1 MIRSIRW
8 RLIIGGLIAICL
20 PLFAFVVVI
29 ASLLWRFYLQRTE
42 RELDTQARMIADVL
56 APTLA
61 APRSS
66 SLPAVLDPEGVVT
79 RRRRYASSRVT
90 IADADGVI
98 LASSL
103 GRGLGTPVDDSR
115 HPGLRDALRGHDNA
129 TVWKSPNFAFE
140 DTMYVNVP
148 VRYGGRVVGAVR
160 VAHSLAE
167 IQRDVGRVRSTLA
180 GLIVAYALVLG
191 ALLAVLA
198 QGIVRPI
205 EALRRD
211 ALRVAGG
218 DLAHRVQIA
227 GRDEIAQLA
236 ATLNQMTVRLQT
248 LEGLRRQYVSD
259 VSHELRTPLTAIRS
273 MTETVLQYGES
284 DPALRARYLPRI
296 LGQTDRLARLATQ
309 LLDLAQIESGN
320 LVGDFAPVAL
330 GEVLDEVVQTHAPR
344 ALALGVELTTSVPSA
359 LPSVRGDRDRL
370 MQVFV
375 NLVDNALR
383 YTPPGGRVTLAARAE
398 ADHVEASVEDT
409 GRGIPPEHVPH
420 LFERFYR
427 AESARTARSGGAG
440 LGLSIAQQI
449 VAVHGGVIAVTSEPG
464 VGTRFRVDLPRTENA
479 RGTSLAP
486 PPPSQ
491 ESPS

>member
-8 RLIIGGLIAICL
+8 RLITGGLVAVCL

-66 SLPAVLDPEGVVT
+66 SLPAVLDPEDVVT

-90 IADADGVI
+90 IADADGII
-98 LASSL
+98 LASST
-103 GRGLGTPVDDSR
+103 GRGLGTPADDSR
-115 HPGLRDALRGHDNA
+115 QPGLRDALRGHDNA

-191 ALLAVLA
+191 ALLATLA

-205 EALRRD
+205 EALQRD

-218 DLAHRVQIA
+218 DLAHRVQIT
-227 GRDEIAQLA
+227 GQDEIAQLA
-236 ATLNQMTVRLQT
+236 ATLNQMTARLQT

-320 LVGDFAPVAL
+320 LVDTFAPVAL
-330 GEVLDEVVQTHAPR
+330 GEVLDEVAQTHAPR
-344 ALALGVELTTSVPSA
+344 AQALGVELTTTVPPA
-359 LPSVRGDRDRL
+359 LPGIRGDRDRL

-383 YTPPGGRVTLAARAE
+383 YTPPGGRVMLAARAE
-398 ADHVEASVEDT
+398 ADHVEATVEDT

-449 VAVHGGVIAVTSEPG
+449 VAAHGGTIAVTSEPG
-464 VGTRFRVDLPRTENA
+464 VGTRFRVELPRIENA

-491 ESPS
+491 ESPP